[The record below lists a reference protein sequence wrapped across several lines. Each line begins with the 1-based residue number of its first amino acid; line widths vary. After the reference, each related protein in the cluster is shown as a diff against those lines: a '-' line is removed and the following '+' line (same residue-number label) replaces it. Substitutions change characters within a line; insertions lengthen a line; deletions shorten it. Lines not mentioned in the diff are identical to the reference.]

1 MDEGEGERK
10 IRRRIRSSRFA
21 RRRSKGQRR
30 VIGIFR
36 AVIGDMLLGGGKE
49 ERGGCSSNGCS
60 LVVNGLKFYWD
71 AHMFL

>member
-1 MDEGEGERK
+1 MWERESEKEEERWARERK

-36 AVIGDMLLGGGKE
+36 AVIGDMLLGAKEKE
-49 ERGGCSSNGCS
+49 EG
-60 LVVNGLKFYWD
+60 VVMVAVWL
-71 AHMFL
+71 